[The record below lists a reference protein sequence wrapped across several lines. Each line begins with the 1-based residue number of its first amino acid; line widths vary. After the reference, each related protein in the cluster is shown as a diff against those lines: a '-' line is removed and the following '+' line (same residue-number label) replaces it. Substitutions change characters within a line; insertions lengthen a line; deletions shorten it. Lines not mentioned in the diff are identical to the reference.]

1 MNFSLLEPRLFR
13 NAHLFAPEER
23 GMCDLLVA
31 GGKIIAIEQAGAD
44 IALPDCPISDLNGAT
59 VCPGFIDQHVHLIG
73 GGGEAGPHTR
83 TPEVRLSKLVA
94 AGITSVV
101 GLLGTDGVT
110 RHPEPLLAKT
120 RALEYEGISA
130 WMLTGAYGLPSP
142 TLTGSVEKDVALID
156 KVIGVKCAISDHRSS
171 APTSAQLAT
180 MAAQSRVG
188 GLLGTKAG
196 ISVFHMG
203 NSPRELEPV
212 YDILHHADVPIT
224 KLLPTHVNRAQSLFL
239 AALRFAREGG
249 YIDITSS
256 IDEPI
261 DPASAIM
268 TAREGDVPSSRVTL
282 SSDGNGSQPHFDANG
297 NLIGIGVAGFESLL
311 ETVQKLVKQHHLPL
325 EEALL
330 PLTRNVAEFLG
341 FGHKGRL
348 SPGCD
353 ADFIVLDEEL
363 RIQEVWAKG
372 KQMVRDGK
380 ACVKGT
386 FEE

>member
-1 MNFSLLEPRLFR
+1 MNLSLLEPRLFR
-13 NAHLFAPEER
+13 HAHLFTPEDR
-23 GMCDLLVA
+23 GICDLFIA
-31 GGKIIAIEQAGAD
+31 GGKIIAIEQSGAGID
-44 IALPDCPISDLNGAT
+44 LPGCQISDLKGAT

-110 RHPEPLLAKT
+110 RHPESLLAKT

-142 TLTGSVEKDVALID
+142 TITGSVEKDVALID

-171 APTSAQLAT
+171 APSTTQLAT

-188 GLLGTKAG
+188 GLLGSKAG
-196 ISVFHMG
+196 VSVFHMG
-203 NSPRELEPV
+203 SSTHELEPI
-212 YDILHHADVPIT
+212 YDILRHADVPMT
-224 KLLPTHVNRAQSLFL
+224 KLLPTHVNRSQSLFL

-268 TAREGDVPSSRVTL
+268 MAREDNVPFSRVTL
-282 SSDGNGSQPHFDANG
+282 SSDGNGSQPNFDVNG

-311 ETVQKLVKQHHLPL
+311 ETLQKLVKQHHLPL

-341 FGHKGRL
+341 LPHKGRL

-353 ADFIVLDEEL
+353 ADFIILDADL
-363 RIQEVWAKG
+363 CIAEVWAKG
-372 KQMVRDGK
+372 RQMVRDGE

-386 FEE
+386 FE